1 MFCFISCA
9 VSGLNIIIEQLGCL
23 TQQWT
28 TLSLKR
34 WVSSKYVEH
43 FTILYVLLRLKSH
56 LLYVAMFYCITR
68 VFMAY
73 FFFPTVFNMY
83 QDGKSLKNVLLCL
96 CNLHKLNY
104 LRIFFI
110 IADKLTPLINKVQIN
125 KNSVESQVKI
135 ILSNCSV
142 SDPEQFNY
150 WLLKAITL
158 IDLTT
163 LAGDDTR
170 SNVLRLCS
178 LVSWCNSHFW
188 ANIWQ

>member
-1 MFCFISCA
+1 MYYLDLSCTCYMLA
-9 VSGLNIIIEQLGCL
+9 RCC
-23 TQQWT
+23 
-28 TLSLKR
+28 
-34 WVSSKYVEH
+34 
-43 FTILYVLLRLKSH
+43 YVLLYYTSV
-56 LLYVAMFYCITR
+56 YGV
-68 VFMAY
+68 

-178 LVSWCNSHFW
+178 LVS
-188 ANIWQ
+188 